1 MRVLF
6 LLLLAAVCLLSA
18 ACSYTTD
25 FVVINNS
32 AQPIDV
38 LYRIKQFPGEFGLP
52 DKPATIAASQLD
64 SHGGQQWKPLAS
76 DTYHVDQSTRTAT
89 VRVMPGDALR
99 VTATSSYGGHEDAW
113 DANEFPIDEII
124 VSGGNGELRLTGPQA
139 RTTFTK
145 VSLALYTLTYK

>member
-1 MRVLF
+1 M
-6 LLLLAAVCLLSA
+6 LAAICLLSA
-18 ACSYTTD
+18 GCSYTTD

-38 LYRIKQFPGEFGLP
+38 RYRIKQFPGEFSLP

-76 DTYHVDQSTRTAT
+76 DTYQVDQSTRNAT

-99 VTATSSYGGHEDAW
+99 VIAMSNYRGHEDAW
-113 DANEFPIDEII
+113 DANEFPVDEIV
-124 VSGGNGELRLTGPQA
+124 VSGGNGELKLTGSQA